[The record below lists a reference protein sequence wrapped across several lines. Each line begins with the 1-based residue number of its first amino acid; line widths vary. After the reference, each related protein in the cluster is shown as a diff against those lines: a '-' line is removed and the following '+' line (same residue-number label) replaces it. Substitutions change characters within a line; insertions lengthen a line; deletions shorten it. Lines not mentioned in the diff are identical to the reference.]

1 MWKHQE
7 GPLRWIIRSLTMLL
21 CGLFVLSAAVA
32 VRAEGET
39 LSGRMVVSQT
49 NEPVSGVKI
58 TVTTQTG
65 EPVATLTSN
74 KEGKFRTPLPG
85 PGTYSVTID
94 PKTLPDDI
102 DLVNR
107 DGATKNVDVEP
118 GGFQAVAFRLTD
130 GSSLEPEKETQVFQ
144 LLFEG
149 LRFGLIIAITAIGL
163 SLIFGTTGLTNFAH
177 GELVAY
183 GAFAAW
189 FVNTSMGAPLWLA
202 ALVAIIAGA
211 ALGAL
216 NELALWRPLRRRRIG
231 LISALVASIGLSILL
246 RHLLLIFV
254 GGGTESYDVSAETE
268 EDYGLISATPRDITA
283 MTVCV
288 LVLIGIALLLQRTRI
303 GTAMRAVADNRDLAE
318 SSGIN
323 VNRVILLVWV
333 MGGALAA
340 LGGVLY
346 GWTLDL
352 RYDMGF
358 ALLLMMF
365 AGVTLGGLGTA
376 YGALLGSVL
385 VGIIVQMSTLVLPND
400 VKYASGLAVLIAVLL
415 IRPSGLLG
423 KKQRVG

>member
-1 MWKHQE
+1 MTTRE
-7 GPLRWIIRSLTMLL
+7 GLLRWIIRALAVLIV
-21 CGLFVLSAAVA
+21 GLSALAVGTPA
-32 VRAEGET
+32 NAEGET
-39 LSGRMVVSQT
+39 LSGRMVISQT
-49 NEPVSGVKI
+49 NEAVDGVKI
-58 TVTTQTG
+58 TVTTAAG
-65 EPVATLTSN
+65 EPVAALTSN

-85 PGTYSVTID
+85 PGSYTVTMD
-94 PKTLPDDI
+94 PKTLPDGI
-102 DLVNR
+102 ELV
-107 DGATKNVDVEP
+107 DKSAVTKNVDVEP

-130 GSSLEPEKETQVFQ
+130 GSSLQPEKETQVFQ

-189 FVNTSMGAPLWLA
+189 FVNVTLGAPLWLA
-202 ALVAIIAGA
+202 TLVAIVAGG

-216 NELALWRPLRRRRIG
+216 SEYGLWRPLRKRRVG
-231 LISALVASIGLSILL
+231 LISALVASIGLSILM

-254 GGGTESYDVSAETE
+254 GGGTESYDVPAETE
-268 EDYGLISATPRDITA
+268 TDYGLVSATQRDLIA
-283 MTVCV
+283 MMICV
-288 LVLIGIALLLQRTRI
+288 VVLIGIALLLQRTRI

-318 SSGIN
+318 SSGID
-323 VNRVILLVWV
+323 VNRVILMVWI

-376 YGALLGSVL
+376 YGALLGSLL
-385 VGIIVQMSTLVLPND
+385 VGVIVQMSTLVLPND
-400 VKYASGLAVLIAVLL
+400 VKYASGLAVLIGVLL